1 MILSSTSIQQAID
14 DGRVVIDPEPGP
26 RVAAATHGQP
36 TPYDSSAVDL
46 HLSDRL
52 RVPIRGLS
60 VEVNPG
66 IGSVQDTLATLYKQ
80 ENIPTTGFNLH
91 PWQLVL
97 GLTAERVKLLLPSEI
112 DEGVRDRGWLAAR
125 VEGKS
130 SLARF
135 GLLAHFTAPTI
146 HAGFEGHIT
155 LEMMNLGPSP
165 IILTPGMAICQLILE
180 RVEGVPD
187 APASRFAGQTD
198 PAGTT

>member
-26 RVAAATHGQP
+26 RIATRGQS

-46 HLSDRL
+46 RLSARL
-52 RVPIRGLS
+52 RVPIEGLG
-60 VEVNPG
+60 VGVNPG
-66 IGSVQDTLATLYKQ
+66 VGSVQDTLATLYKQ
-80 ENIPTTGFNLH
+80 ENIPPTGFVLH
-91 PWQLVL
+91 PWRLVL
-97 GLTAERVKLLLPSEI
+97 GLTAERVKLPLPYEI

-135 GLLAHFTAPTI
+135 GLLAHFTAPMI

>member
-26 RVAAATHGQP
+26 RIATRGQP
-36 TPYDSSAVDL
+36 TPYGSSAVDL

-52 RVPIRGLS
+52 RVPIQGLS

-66 IGSVQDTLATLYKQ
+66 IGSVQDTLATLYRQ

-97 GLTAERVKLLLPSEI
+97 SLTAERVKLSLPNEI
-112 DEGVRDRGWLAAR
+112 DEDVRDRGWLAAR

-130 SLARF
+130 SLARY
-135 GLLAHFTAPTI
+135 GLLVHFTAPTI
-146 HAGFEGHIT
+146 HAGFEGRIA

-165 IILTPGMAICQLILE
+165 IILTQGMAICQLILE
-180 RVEGVPD
+180 QVHGVPA